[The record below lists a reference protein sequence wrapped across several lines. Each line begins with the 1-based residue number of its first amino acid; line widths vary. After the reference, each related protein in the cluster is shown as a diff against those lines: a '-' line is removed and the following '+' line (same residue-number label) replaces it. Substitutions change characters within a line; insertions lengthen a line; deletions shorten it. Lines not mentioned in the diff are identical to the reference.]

1 MSESVGERLS
11 AARRSKGKSLIEV
24 EAATRIRAKL
34 LEALEKGNYD
44 VLPNAA
50 YVRGYIISVAK
61 YLEMDP
67 GPLLAA
73 YASETGEQT
82 NREQMRVP
90 RQVVPSRERQHAI
103 PWGTALLIAG
113 GLVAIALAVWLVGLL
128 TAEPE
133 PLPPVPNVAGTTPT
147 AETTPPPGTVETGT
161 VAPDTETATMPE
173 IPTDTPASDPFTLSI
188 DIADDGAS
196 WLRVTVDGLK
206 AYEGTLAGGQ
216 SKEWEVNESAI
227 VRVGKPSSVTI
238 RRDGDELEIPSA
250 AETPEMTITSTE
262 PAVAE

>member
-1 MSESVGERLS
+1 MSESVGERLA
-11 AARRSKGKSLIEV
+11 AARRAKGRSLAEV

-34 LEALEKGNYD
+34 LEALEKGDYET
-44 VLPNAA
+44 LPSAA

-61 YLEMDP
+61 YLEIDP
-67 GPLLAA
+67 GPLLSA
-73 YASETGEQT
+73 YASETGHQT

-103 PWGTALLIAG
+103 PWGTALMIAG
-113 GLVAIALAVWLVGLL
+113 GLVAIALVVWLVGRL

-133 PLPPVPNVAGTTPT
+133 ELPPVPNVAESTSTTEPT
-147 AETTPPPGTVETGT
+147 LPPGTVG
-161 VAPDTETATMPE
+161 TETVV
-173 IPTDTPASDPFTLSI
+173 PTESTTPPVTTETPATDPFTLTI
-188 DIADDGAS
+188 DIAEDGAS

-216 SKEWEVNESAI
+216 SKEWNVNESAT
-227 VRVGKPSSVTI
+227 VRIGQPSAVTVQ
-238 RRDGDELEIPSA
+238 RDGDTLEIPPA
-250 AETPEMTITSTE
+250 AETPELTITSTE